1 MNDLVAR
8 YYRQPIDWGRGILM
22 TNVIDGKDRFEFKQL
37 LDGASKNLTSIG
49 EAISSTSNPIAPSI
63 DAALDFGRQ
72 FMNWSIKPFWYPLE
86 DSDVLY
92 DIMDTDPER
101 YGQVLR
107 LALKYGGNQAKHD
120 LTLALSQAFPDAR
133 LMLITTR
140 DGLTLHSGLWS
151 HENELLLDANGVHS
165 MASLIQNWTGR
176 MLGEPICL
184 KPVSQDDIIELS
196 QCGRE
201 GLRQALED
209 FGALATY
216 MQANMEALT
225 TEPVWDDEPDE
236 ADECFPEP

>member
-1 MNDLVAR
+1 
-8 YYRQPIDWGRGILM
+8 M
-22 TNVIDGKDRFEFKQL
+22 TNVIDGKERFEFKQL
-37 LDGASKNLTSIG
+37 LDGASKNLTTIS
-49 EAISSTSNPIAPSI
+49 EALQSTSDPLQPSRE
-63 DAALDFGRQ
+63 AALEFGRQ
-72 FMNWSIKPFWYPLE
+72 FMNWSIKPFPVPLD

-120 LTLALSQAFPDAR
+120 LTLALSQAFPDAK
-133 LMLITTR
+133 LMLISTR
-140 DGLTLHSGLWS
+140 DGITLHSGLWS

-176 MLGEPICL
+176 MLGEPICV

-196 QCGRE
+196 QCNGE
-201 GLRQALED
+201 GLQEALAD

-216 MQANMEALT
+216 MQENMEALT
-225 TEPVWDDEPDE
+225 TEPTWDDELDE
-236 ADECFPEP
+236 EDECFPQP